1 MHFDNPRAA
10 ELAGISVVYQEL
22 SLVPNL
28 SVAENIYNGW
38 PPTNRLGLMNTG
50 EMQRTT
56 DKMLEGSRD
65 PERYG
70 ELLRQARGWGTCLQC
85 IVERAELDGAWPP
98 SFAAS
103 MLELVSAIDED
114 REPMSNGEDYLQI
127 QRVIEATPGVV
138 VIDDKAM
145 LAEIG
150 DINPNAKMAQH
161 APMAILVC
169 ADLSL
174 EKSVGYWVVDCA
186 ATVENILLAAHA
198 LGLGAVWTGVYPRQ
212 ERMDGLKKLVGLPEG
227 VMAHSLIVLGY
238 PAEQPTPQDRYQS
251 DRVRRNHW

>member
-1 MHFDNPRAA
+1 MDTLEAIHSRR
-10 ELAGISVVYQEL
+10 SVRRYQDKP
-22 SLVPNL
+22 VP
-28 SVAENIYNGW
+28 E
-38 PPTNRLGLMNTG
+38 
-50 EMQRTT
+50 
-56 DKMLEGSRD
+56 
-65 PERYG
+65 
-70 ELLRQARGWGTCLQC
+70 
-85 IVERAELDGAWPP
+85 
-98 SFAAS
+98 
-103 MLELVSAIDED
+103 ELVRKLLAAGMSAPSARDAQEWKF
-114 REPMSNGEDYLQI
+114 
-127 QRVIEATPGVV
+127 V

-145 LAEIG
+145 LTEIG
-150 DINPNAKMAQH
+150 AINPNAKMAQH

-238 PAEQPTPQDRYQS
+238 PAEQPAPQDRYQS